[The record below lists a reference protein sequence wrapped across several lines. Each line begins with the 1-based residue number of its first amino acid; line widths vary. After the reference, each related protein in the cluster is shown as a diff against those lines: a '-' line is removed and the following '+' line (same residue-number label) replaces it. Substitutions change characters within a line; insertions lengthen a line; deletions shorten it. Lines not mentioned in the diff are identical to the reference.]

1 MSDVRRATIR
11 DRRQITLPADFCKEL
26 GLDVGDTLTLEL
38 RDGAVVATPSRKEAL
53 DALAAIQRAFQ
64 ESGITEEE
72 LLEEGRRVRTE
83 LVREIYGEDYP
94 A

>member
-1 MSDVRRATIR
+1 MSGVRRATIR
-11 DRRQITLPADFCKEL
+11 ERRQITLPADFCREL
-26 GLDVGDTLTLEL
+26 DIDIGDSLTLEL
-38 RDGAVVATPSRKEAL
+38 REGSLVLTPSRKAAL
-53 DALAAIQRAFQ
+53 DALTAIQKAFQ
-64 ESGITEEE
+64 QSGITEEE